1 MKKLLL
7 MFVVALMTICGAA
20 LFTACS
26 SDIVDN
32 PVNPPTDLSDQIDEF
47 KDVPGNAGD
56 PAVVAALQ
64 SIENV
69 EDLKPFFN
77 VELGQAYYFNYRQL
91 IDHNNPSLGTFKQQ
105 VVLTFVN
112 KDAHTILHTQGYSLM
127 GFSGDARNH
136 NRLDSIRAPNLLW
149 QLSANKG
156 KDMQFDLNC
165 VQVEYRYH
173 GFSLPEGDKD
183 SFKYLSAEQQS
194 KDLHAIVTDLKK
206 ALITGN
212 GKWLSTGVSKNG
224 MTSAQYAYYDEQYGW
239 DDIDVYVPFVAPIP
253 PQEWDI
259 RIGEYML
266 TQSSKEALK
275 DLEKAYRTL
284 VDDQAVADATIA
296 AYAKEYEREND
307 REMPKD
313 SAFIFTLT
321 KVMNNLFGVQSYG
334 DFATWSQF
342 IPNENSK
349 PEDYAAFF
357 MLSEEDE
364 CIFRKT
370 NLTRGP
376 LTRRQDPFQ
385 VQIGIDQGNL
395 AYDFTWFFDGKLL
408 PESDKQFLK
417 DVMED
422 NRNSKTIELEVNLL
436 KNLETTN
443 KKLIFVYGEDD
454 PWTGAAIPDPV
465 NPNVKK
471 YIVPHGTHTDNFE
484 QYGWYDGGKEVAKQ
498 ILDDVI
504 ALLNQ

>member
-1 MKKLLL
+1 

-20 LFTACS
+20 MFTACS
-26 SDIVDN
+26 SDNVDN
-32 PVNPPTDLSDQIDEF
+32 PVNPPTDLSDEIDEF
-47 KDVPGNAGD
+47 VDVPGNAGD

-69 EDLKPFFN
+69 EDLKPFMN

-127 GFSGDARNH
+127 GGSGERNH
-136 NRLDSIRAPNLLW
+136 NRLDSIMAPHFLW
-149 QLSANKG
+149 ALS
-156 KDMQFDLNC
+156 KDYGADKFDLNC

-239 DDIDVYVPFVAPIP
+239 GDIDVYVPFVAPIP

-259 RIGEYML
+259 RVGEYML
-266 TQSSKEALK
+266 TQSSKERLG

-284 VDDQAVADATIA
+284 VDDKAVADATIA
-296 AYAKEYEREND
+296 AYAKVYKMENN
-307 REMPKD
+307 EELTED
-313 SAFIFTLT
+313 SAFIYTLIR
-321 KVMNNLFGVQSYG
+321 VMNNLFAVQSYG
-334 DFATWSQF
+334 DFATWTQF
-342 IPNENSK
+342 IPNKNSK

-357 MLSEEDE
+357 MLNENDE

-370 NLTRGP
+370 NQTRGP
-376 LTRRQDPFQ
+376 LAKRQDPFN

-395 AYDFTWFFDGKLL
+395 AYDFTWYLDGKLL
-408 PESDKQFLK
+408 SESDKQFFK
-417 DVMED
+417 DEMEE
-422 NRNSKTIELEVNLL
+422 NRNSKTIELEVKLL
-436 KNLETTN
+436 KNLETTD
-443 KKLIFVYGEDD
+443 KKMIFVYGEDD
-454 PWTGAAIPDPV
+454 PWTGAAIPDPT

-471 YIVPHGTHTDNFE
+471 YIVPHGTHTDDLK
-484 QYGWYDGGKEVAKQ
+484 QYGWYEGGAEVAKK

-504 ALLNQ
+504 AILNQ